1 MLFLNSCEI
10 MKSAQNTWAG
20 QVSIACSA
28 LNFVEPQNAPNY
40 EYIPYILDGNLP
52 RSFSQYSCLTG
63 EALKNAHKEAFS
75 KKRLETQLNTKSVH
89 YEFPD

>member
-1 MLFLNSCEI
+1 
-10 MKSAQNTWAG
+10 MKNAQNTWAG
-20 QVSIACSA
+20 QVAIACSA